1 LPESNPYK
9 LLQVSRSA
17 DNETIE
23 EAYDRL
29 FDKYEPRAQAG
40 DAEAISMLESL
51 NEAHD
56 VLLDPVRRAQ
66 VDASLAGS
74 NAKQP
79 ARTGTAQ
86 VAGSR
91 TATAQRTA
99 ARPTNGRASTSGRY
113 GSTSSRSSRQRAV
126 APARRQISPT
136 IFVFGGVL
144 LIIAVVLAS
153 YFIARGST
161 TTGGQ
166 LQPTPNL
173 PNAANVAATA
183 TADAILNE
191 TFNIADQPTP
201 AAIGGTSTSDPNKV
215 VATVNNQ
222 PVYMYELTNRYVKDL
237 IVAASDPLMG
247 PLLAEN
253 TVTST
258 RMLDIISQDSLD
270 KLINMQVI
278 VQQAQKEGL
287 YPSDAQVTQLVDQA
301 KQQDLKGT
309 PFPDFLSK
317 NRITEQ
323 QYTNNVVRNVVYAV
337 MASKHV
343 PATGTDDEKQNAFI
357 NWMCTARKG
366 YDVKVLLNFT
376 QTNQPCSS
384 GLPSDVPL
392 TTLPPSDNGQGVPA
406 PVETG
411 TP

>member
-1 LPESNPYK
+1 MPDFNPYK

-17 DNETIE
+17 DSETIE
-23 EAYDRL
+23 DAYDRL

-40 DAEAISMLESL
+40 DSEAISYLERL

-56 VLLDPVRRAQ
+56 ILLDPARRSQ
-66 VDASLAGS
+66 LDASLATAT
-74 NAKQP
+74 NTARQP
-79 ARTGTAQ
+79 ARSSTAQ
-86 VAGSR
+86 VANGR
-91 TATAQRTA
+91 PRGTQRAGAPAPA
-99 ARPTNGRASTSGRY
+99 ARGNNRY
-113 GSTSSRSSRQRAV
+113 GATSSRTGSRRAA
-126 APARRQISPT
+126 APPRRQISPM
-136 IFVFGGVL
+136 FLVFGGVL
-144 LIIAVVLAS
+144 LILVVVVIS
-153 YFIARGST
+153 FFIARGST
-161 TTGGQ
+161 ATTTQ
-166 LQPTPNL
+166 LQPTAVV
-173 PNAANVAATA
+173 PNALELAATA
-183 TADAILNE
+183 TADAILND
-191 TFNIADQPTP
+191 TFDISQQPTP
-201 AAIGGTSTSDPNKV
+201 NAIGGASTSDPNKV

-222 PVYMYELTNRYVKDL
+222 PVYMYELTTRYVKDL

-247 PLLAEN
+247 PLLSED
-253 TVTST
+253 TLTST

-278 VQQAQKEGL
+278 VQEAQKEGL
-287 YPSDAQVTQLVDQA
+287 YPSNDQVTQLVDQA

-343 PATGTDDEKQNAFI
+343 PQTGTDDEKQNAFI

-376 QTNQPCSS
+376 QANQPCSS

-392 TTLPPSDNGQGVPA
+392 TTLPPSDNGQPPQ

-411 TP
+411 TAP